1 VNDDFRDLKRRIRA
15 MDLLLAE
22 RGAGKVEFAQAV
34 SRVRRLARRGDRSRE
49 PSAELRAVL
58 EAAEKLA
65 LTV

>member
-1 VNDDFRDLKRRIRA
+1 VNDDFREVKRRLRA
-15 MDLLLAE
+15 MDRLLLE

-34 SRVRRLARRGDRSRE
+34 SRARRLARRGDRSRQ
-49 PSAELRAVL
+49 PTPELRAVL